1 MEAKVDIRKLQLLND
16 RINQTIDAL
25 NQVRLSVHGL
35 SHTGGLQAQIP
46 GVGYSPFGQVG
57 QGGYGQFGP
66 AFGQGFGQGIGQGFG
81 QGLGG
86 WSGMSHTG
94 ALPGFGPFGGIGG
107 PQQQWGYG
115 GGMQHALTQNPF
127 LTQVLAA
134 NPYFQSGISHT
145 GPDAQWLFQQQQ
157 QQIDP
162 YYGMRVT
169 QTFPFAQLPIS
180 PVG

>member
-46 GVGYSPFGQVG
+46 GVGYSPFTQLA
-57 QGGYGQFGP
+57 QGGYGQLGP
-66 AFGQGFGQGIGQGFG
+66 AFGQGYGQA
-81 QGLGG
+81 LGG
-86 WSGMSHTG
+86 WGGMSHTSAVPAFG
-94 ALPGFGPFGGIGG
+94 AFGG

-115 GGMQHALTQNPF
+115 PGIQHPLAQNPF
-127 LTQVLAA
+127 LAQVLAT

-157 QQIDP
+157 QIDP
-162 YYGMRVT
+162 YYGMRVS
-169 QTFPFAQLPIS
+169 QTFPFAQLPLS